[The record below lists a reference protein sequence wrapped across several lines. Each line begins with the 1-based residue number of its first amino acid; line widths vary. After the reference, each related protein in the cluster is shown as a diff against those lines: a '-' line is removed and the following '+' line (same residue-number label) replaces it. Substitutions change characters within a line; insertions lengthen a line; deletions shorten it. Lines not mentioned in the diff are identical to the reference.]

1 MTDLTF
7 QRAGIYLANL
17 KPNKGNEP
25 GKLRPVLV
33 VQHDW
38 LNIIS
43 HPTIIVLPLTTVL
56 FDDAHPLRYRVCA
69 RHKLNLDSDVLCD
82 QIRSIDVRRLIPE
95 CLTKLTIEEMNVIQE
110 QLQVILN
117 LSIKPRS

>member
-17 KPNKGNEP
+17 NPNKGNEP

-38 LNIIS
+38 LN
-43 HPTIIVLPLTTVL
+43 
-56 FDDAHPLRYRVCA
+56 
-69 RHKLNLDSDVLCD
+69 
-82 QIRSIDVRRLIPE
+82 
-95 CLTKLTIEEMNVIQE
+95 
-110 QLQVILN
+110 
-117 LSIKPRS
+117 

>member
-1 MTDLTF
+1 MTDFTF
-7 QRAGIYLANL
+7 QRGGIYLANL
-17 KPNKGNEP
+17 NPNKGNEP

-38 LNIIS
+38 LNSIS

-56 FDDAHPLRYRVCA
+56 FDDAHPLRSRVSE
-69 RHKLNLDSDVLCD
+69 RHKLNLDSDILCD

-110 QLQVILN
+110 QLKLILN